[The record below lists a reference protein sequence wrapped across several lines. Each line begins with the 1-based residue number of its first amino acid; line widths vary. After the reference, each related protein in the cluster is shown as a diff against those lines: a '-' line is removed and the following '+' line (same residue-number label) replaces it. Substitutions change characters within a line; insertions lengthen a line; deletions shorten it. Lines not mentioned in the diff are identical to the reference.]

1 MSVKYSKSFKIA
13 LYAISIVTCIV
24 ILYPYIVMFLSSVKG
39 MNEIYRIPGTLWPEK
54 WNLSNYITIWQHIPL
69 TYYFRNSAIVAF
81 GATALSITC
90 AIPTGYALARMS
102 FPGKKTMMQFII
114 ITQMF
119 APVVL
124 LVGIYRVMLTFHLT
138 NSLFGLIVLIAAFNQ
153 AFSSWL
159 LSGTFAT
166 ISRELEEAA
175 TIDGCSRVQAVI
187 RVIIP
192 LAAPGIVT
200 AIIHAF
206 IGAWNEYTLTL
217 VLISDTYK
225 KSLNVGIR
233 AFFGYTNVEWWY
245 VFTASLL
252 TTVPILLLFQ
262 VIDKYIVGGLT
273 AGGVKG

>member
-1 MSVKYSKSFKIA
+1 MSVMHSKGFRAA
-13 LYAISIVTCIV
+13 LYILASLTCLI
-24 ILYPYIVMFLSSVKG
+24 ILYPYLVMFFSSVKG
-39 MNEIYRIPGTLWPEK
+39 MNEIYRIPGTLLPEK
-54 WNLSNYITIWQHIPL
+54 WNLSNYLTVWEHIPL
-69 TYYFRNSAIVAF
+69 AYYFRNSAIVAF
-81 GATALSITC
+81 GASSLSIAC
-90 AIPTGYALARMS
+90 AIPTGYALARMH
-102 FPGKKTMMQFII
+102 FPGKKGFMQFII

-124 LVGIYRVMLTFHLT
+124 LVGIYKIMNTFHLT
-138 NSLFGLIVLIAAFNQ
+138 NSLFGLILLIAAFNQ

-166 ISRELEEAA
+166 ISKELEEAA
-175 TIDGCSRVQAVI
+175 TIDGCNRLQAVI

-200 AIIHAF
+200 ALIHAF

-217 VLISDTYK
+217 ILISDTYK

-245 VFTASLL
+245 VFACSLL

-262 VIDKYIVGGLT
+262 IVDKYIVGGLT

>member
-1 MSVKYSKSFKIA
+1 MSAKPSKPMKIA
-13 LYAISIVTCIV
+13 LYAISIVTCAV
-24 ILYPYIVMFLSSVKG
+24 ILYPYVVMFFSSVKDI
-39 MNEIYRIPGTLWPEK
+39 NEIYRIPGTIWPEH
-54 WNLSNYITIWQHIPL
+54 WNLSNYITVWQHIPL
-69 TYYFRNSAIVAF
+69 LYYFRNSAIVAF
-81 GATALSITC
+81 GATAVSICC
-90 AIPTGYALARMS
+90 AIPTGYALARMN
-102 FPGKKTMMQFII
+102 FPGKKGFMQFII

-124 LVGIYRVMLTFHLT
+124 LVGIYRVMLTFSLT
-138 NSLFGLIVLIAAFNQ
+138 NNLFGLILLVAAFNQ
-153 AFSSWL
+153 AFSAWL

-166 ISRELEEAA
+166 ISHELEEAA
-175 TIDGCSRVQAVI
+175 TIDGCNRVQAVI

-192 LAAPGIVT
+192 LAAPGIAT
-200 AIIHAF
+200 AVIHAF

-217 VLISDTYK
+217 VLISDTFK

-245 VFTASLL
+245 VFTCSLL

-262 VIDKYIVGGLT
+262 FVDKHIVGGLT

>member
-1 MSVKYSKSFKIA
+1 MSDRYSKVFRIA
-13 LYAISIVTCIV
+13 LYVISAITCLV
-24 ILYPYIVMFLSSVKG
+24 ILYPYLVMFFSSVKG

-54 WNLSNYITIWQHIPL
+54 WNLSNYRTIWEHIPL
-69 TYYFRNSAIVAF
+69 TYYFRNSAIVAC

-102 FPGKKTMMQFII
+102 FPGKKGFMQFII

-124 LVGIYRVMLTFHLT
+124 LVGIYRIMLTLHLT
-138 NSLFGLIVLIAAFNQ
+138 NNLFGLILLIAAFNQ

-166 ISRELEEAA
+166 ISKELEEAA
-175 TIDGCSRVQAVI
+175 TIDGCSRLQAVI

-200 AIIHAF
+200 AVIHAF

-233 AFFGYTNVEWWY
+233 AFFGYTNIEWWY

-252 TTVPILLLFQ
+252 TTIPILFLFQ
-262 VIDKYIVGGLT
+262 AIDKYIVGGLT

>member
-1 MSVKYSKSFKIA
+1 MSVTHSKAFRITLYVISA
-13 LYAISIVTCIV
+13 LTCLI
-24 ILYPYIVMFLSSVKG
+24 ILYPYLVMFLSSVKG

-54 WNLSNYITIWQHIPL
+54 WNLSNYLTIWKHIPL
-69 TYYFRNSAIVAF
+69 GYYFRNSAIVAI
-81 GATALSITC
+81 GSTALSISC
-90 AIPTGYALARMS
+90 AIPTGYALARMN
-102 FPGKKTMMQFII
+102 FPGKKGFMQFII

-124 LVGIYRVMLTFHLT
+124 LVGIYRVMLVLKLT
-138 NSLFGLIVLIAAFNQ
+138 NSLFGLILLIAAFNQ

-166 ISRELEEAA
+166 ISKELEEAA
-175 TIDGCSRVQAVI
+175 TIDGCSRLQAVI

-200 AIIHAF
+200 AVIHAF

-233 AFFGYTNVEWWY
+233 AFFGYTNIEWWY
-245 VFTASLL
+245 VFCASLL
-252 TTVPILLLFQ
+252 TTIPILLLFQ
-262 VIDKYIVGGLT
+262 LIDKYIVGGLT

>member
-1 MSVKYSKSFKIA
+1 MNVTHSRGFRAA
-13 LYAISIVTCIV
+13 LYIIAGLTCLI
-24 ILYPYIVMFLSSVKG
+24 ILYPYVIMFLSSVKG
-39 MNEIYRIPGTLWPEK
+39 MDEIYRIPGTLLPEK
-54 WNLSNYITIWQHIPL
+54 WNLSNYLTVWKHIPL
-69 TYYFRNSAIVAF
+69 AYYFRNSAIVAC

-90 AIPTGYALARMS
+90 AIPTGYALARMNY
-102 FPGKKTMMQFII
+102 PGKKGCMQFII

-124 LVGIYRVMLTFHLT
+124 LVGIYKIMMTFHLT
-138 NSLFGLIVLIAAFNQ
+138 NSLFGLILLIAAFNQ

-166 ISRELEEAA
+166 ISKELEEAA
-175 TIDGCSRVQAVI
+175 TIDGCNRLQAVI

-200 AIIHAF
+200 AVIHAF

-245 VFTASLL
+245 VFTCSLL
-252 TTVPILLLFQ
+252 TTLPILLLFQ
-262 VIDKYIVGGLT
+262 AIDKYIVGGLT

>member
-1 MSVKYSKSFKIA
+1 MSVTHSKSFRIA
-13 LYAISIVTCIV
+13 LYVIAVLTCLI
-24 ILYPYIVMFLSSVKG
+24 ILYPYLVMFFSSVKG

-54 WNLSNYITIWQHIPL
+54 WNLDNYLTIWKHIPL
-69 TYYFRNSAIVAF
+69 TYYFRNSAIVAL
-81 GATALSITC
+81 GSTALSITC

-102 FPGKKTMMQFII
+102 FPGKKGFMQFII

-124 LVGIYRVMLTFHLT
+124 LVGIYRVMLIFKLT
-138 NSLFGLIVLIAAFNQ
+138 NSLFGLILLIAAFNQ

-175 TIDGCSRVQAVI
+175 VIDGCNRVQAVI

-192 LAAPGIVT
+192 LAAPGIAT
-200 AIIHAF
+200 AVIHAF

-245 VFTASLL
+245 VFCASLL
-252 TTVPILLLFQ
+252 TTIPILLLFQ
-262 VIDKYIVGGLT
+262 LIDKYIVGGLT

>member
-1 MSVKYSKSFKIA
+1 MSVTHSKGFRAVLYIIA
-13 LYAISIVTCIV
+13 ALTCLI
-24 ILYPYIVMFLSSVKG
+24 ILYPYLVMFFSSVKG
-39 MNEIYRIPGTLWPEK
+39 MDEIYRIPGTLLPEK
-54 WNLSNYITIWQHIPL
+54 WNLQNYLSVWKHIPL
-69 TYYFRNSAIVAF
+69 AYYFRNSAIVAC

-102 FPGKKTMMQFII
+102 FPGKKGFMQFII
-114 ITQMF
+114 VTQMF

-124 LVGIYRVMLTFHLT
+124 LVGIYKIMMTFHLT
-138 NSLFGLIVLIAAFNQ
+138 NNLFGLILLIAAFNQ

-166 ISRELEEAA
+166 ISKELEEAA
-175 TIDGCSRVQAVI
+175 TIDGCTRLQAVI

-200 AIIHAF
+200 AVIHAF

-245 VFTASLL
+245 VFTCSLL

-262 VIDKYIVGGLT
+262 AIDKYIVGGLT

>member
-1 MSVKYSKSFKIA
+1 MLFR
-13 LYAISIVTCIV
+13 ISC
-24 ILYPYIVMFLSSVKG
+24 
-39 MNEIYRIPGTLWPEK
+39 
-54 WNLSNYITIWQHIPL
+54 
-69 TYYFRNSAIVAF
+69 
-81 GATALSITC
+81 GATALSISC
-90 AIPTGYALARMS
+90 AIPTGYALARMN
-102 FPGKKTMMQFII
+102 FPGKKGFMQFII

-124 LVGIYRVMLTFHLT
+124 LVGIYKIMMTFHLT
-138 NSLFGLIVLIAAFNQ
+138 NSLFGLILLIAAFNQ

-175 TIDGCSRVQAVI
+175 TIDGCTRLQAVI

-200 AIIHAF
+200 AVIHAF

-245 VFTASLL
+245 VFTCSLL
-252 TTVPILLLFQ
+252 TTLPILLLFQ
-262 VIDKYIVGGLT
+262 AIDKYIVGGLT

>member
-1 MSVKYSKSFKIA
+1 MNVNYSRWFRAA
-13 LYAISIVTCIV
+13 LYVIAAITCLI
-24 ILYPYIVMFLSSVKG
+24 ILYPYVVMFFSSVKG
-39 MNEIYRIPGTLWPEK
+39 MDEIYRIPGTLLPEK
-54 WNLSNYITIWQHIPL
+54 WNLSNYLTVWKHIPL
-69 TYYFRNSAIVAF
+69 GYYFRNSAIVAC

-90 AIPTGYALARMS
+90 AIPTGYALARMN
-102 FPGKKTMMQFII
+102 FPGKKGFMQFII

-124 LVGIYRVMLTFHLT
+124 LVGIYKIMMTFHLT
-138 NSLFGLIVLIAAFNQ
+138 NSLFGLILLIAAFNQ

-175 TIDGCSRVQAVI
+175 TIDGCTRLQAVI

-200 AIIHAF
+200 AVIHAF

-245 VFTASLL
+245 VFTCSLL
-252 TTVPILLLFQ
+252 TTLPILLLFQ
-262 VIDKYIVGGLT
+262 AIDKYIVGGLT